1 MRKLLTTTLIALTL
15 LTAACG
21 SVKNTKDTK
30 FTETNR
36 DAVIDKVLKSAGLT
50 DEERMLAILAI
61 GRYQM
66 TGRSLAGKSVG
77 ELIDELK
84 DEIDKSGKTGRFDSK
99 SAEVHNNVGT
109 ALDGLGRH
117 EEAVA
122 EYDKAIRINPKI
134 AIPQNNKGNSLSALG
149 RHEEAVACFDNA
161 ISLDPKFAQPYKGK
175 GNSLYSLGRYDEA
188 VAEYDKAIELNPNYA
203 SAYHNKGVA
212 LHALGRSEEAKA
224 AFTKAHELDPS
235 FEVPEEYK

>member
-36 DAVIDKVLKSAGLT
+36 EAVIDKVLKSAGLT

-99 SAEVHNNVGT
+99 SAEAHNNVGT

-117 EEAVA
+117 AEAIA
-122 EYDKAIRINPKI
+122 EYDTALRINPKM
-134 AIPQNNKGNSLSALG
+134 AIPQNNKGNSLASLG
-149 RHEEAVACFDNA
+149 RYEEAIACFDDA
-161 ISLDPKFAQPYKGK
+161 ISLNPKFALPHKGK
-175 GNSLYSLGRYDEA
+175 GNSLFKLGRFEEA
-188 VAEYDKAIELNPNYA
+188 VAEFDKAIKLEPNYA

-212 LHALGRSEEAKA
+212 LHALGRSAEAKA
-224 AFTKAHELDPS
+224 AFVKANEMDPRLA
-235 FEVPEEYK
+235 VPPEYR